1 MTKAGEQVGPG
12 LQAPP
17 SRLDSTW
24 TGWEAPQRPG
34 PGQGRIC
41 SDTIILHPLGVIN
54 TKSLAPLTPSCE

>member
-17 SRLDSTW
+17 GRLDSTW

-41 SDTIILHPLGVIN
+41 SDTIILHPLG
-54 TKSLAPLTPSCE
+54 